1 MIPVGHVIRAED
13 LPAGRSGGV
22 LSKLNQTYRSSSL
35 TLEEFE
41 GRRYQRIKHI
51 KKLMAEGIVGA
62 DLATRDLGQGALRP
76 WRGPFFLRG

>member
-1 MIPVGHVIRAED
+1 MIPVGHVIKAED
-13 LPAGRSGGV
+13 LQWDARRGAEQ
-22 LSKLNQTYRSSSL
+22 LNQTYRSSSL

-62 DLATRDLGQGALRP
+62 DLATRDLGQGALRT